1 MPPLLDDKRTSRR
14 ECISVAIDPK
24 RSYRA
29 AFRNAWKSFQWR
41 SRLVGRYHAECFH
54 GHVSVTSFLS
64 GRPAAKSETLASVVF
79 MISSSASR
87 VKKA

>member
-1 MPPLLDDKRTSRR
+1 MGHSGLDLLTLSF
-14 ECISVAIDPK
+14 SHFDPK

-29 AFRNAWKSFQWR
+29 AFRDVWKSFQWR
-41 SRLVGRYHAECFH
+41 SRLFGRDHEECLH
-54 GHVSVTSFLS
+54 GHGSLTSFLS